1 MTSTITLVAD
11 SIAGK
16 HFEIT
21 FEKTADDK
29 GLIRLET
36 WHSNKDHRRDEA
48 STDDVVKLFEIRC
61 DKRRKIV
68 FKGDLLG
75 SSPTITC
82 NFVDAG
88 PETPPSVRVVI
99 GGSFA
104 GLGDGSKEYML
115 QKSSYEELKS
125 FVMNAGFPVAT

>member
-1 MTSTITLVAD
+1 MTSTITIVAD
-11 SIAGK
+11 SVAGK
-16 HFEIT
+16 HFRIT

-29 GLIRLET
+29 GWIRLET
-36 WHSNKDHRRDEA
+36 WHSNRDHRRDDA
-48 STDDVVKLFEIRC
+48 TTDDVVNLFDIRC

-82 NFVDAG
+82 SFADPG
-88 PETPPSVRVVI
+88 PEVPPTVRVVI

-104 GLGDGSKEYML
+104 GLGDGSKEYTL
-115 QKSSYEELKS
+115 EKSSYEELKS
-125 FVMNAGFPVAT
+125 FVMNAGFPVAA